1 MKVRSDEQSV
11 MNSGRLFHERGPA
24 TAKTRSP
31 SDERRVAGT
40 DDRAMRPIDGCR
52 ENLLDSLTTVSECR
66 VVGVFDVGV
75 CL

>member
-1 MKVRSDEQSV
+1 MSV
-11 MNSGRLFHERGPA
+11 VKGAITS
-24 TAKTRSP
+24 KTRKLCY
-31 SDERRVAGT
+31 RK

-52 ENLLDSLTTVSECR
+52 ENLLDFLTTVSECR